1 MKGFIYSILALFFV
15 GAILFTTITWHKLET
30 GYEKRQL
37 EKNRILAINDL
48 VRSIQEDLRRATNI
62 ACYHSLTALISYV
75 AKTGNFSANA
85 SQDLVRLMVN
95 GSIGGKNVSVMEGAT
110 LTYWIE
116 KLNSIAKFQ
125 GVNAKISVSKIRV
138 YQDNPWRITVN
149 LSLNL
154 TVRDAILKTCL
165 FNQTENLSIEVP
177 IYGLEDPLYLYY
189 SKGAIT
195 NKIER
200 SWYENNFTKKEF
212 EGSYNSSIPAVSPG
226 DWYFGN
232 VSCSGNN
239 LTLVTSSSNITLIN
253 VSSCNPKNG
262 ITLLILANKTF
273 EAWNIENLKNH
284 LYRDYNVTY
293 FGGSYYIHSKNAPS
307 LLQRIEGNLNAS
319 ECCGIESLV
328 NIDFIKSVK
337 NGKFVRESA
346 LEDYLY
352 WRNESFNFK
361 VKGMPTWFGL
371 KNNNYNISS
380 SLKYT

>member
-1 MKGFIYSILALFFV
+1 M
-15 GAILFTTITWHKLET
+15 
-30 GYEKRQL
+30 
-37 EKNRILAINDL
+37 
-48 VRSIQEDLRRATNI
+48 
-62 ACYHSLTALISYV
+62 
-75 AKTGNFSANA
+75 
-85 SQDLVRLMVN
+85 
-95 GSIGGKNVSVMEGAT
+95 
-110 LTYWIE
+110 
-116 KLNSIAKFQ
+116 
-125 GVNAKISVSKIRV
+125 
-138 YQDNPWRITVN
+138 
-149 LSLNL
+149 
-154 TVRDAILKTCL
+154 
-165 FNQTENLSIEVP
+165 SIEVP

-212 EGSYNSSIPAVSPG
+212 EGNYNSSIPAVSPG

-319 ECCGIESLV
+319 VCCGIESLV
-328 NIDFIKSVK
+328 NIDFIKFVK
-337 NGKFVRESA
+337 NGKFVKESA

-352 WRNESFNFK
+352 WKNESFNFK